1 MKIRLGQ
8 LRRLIRETARSLV
21 EGDGGGW
28 KAPLEEVGAAVKAYK
43 ASNSTSEQFEIL
55 QKGTEAMKSA
65 VESYASEVDLDS
77 ISEARDKAREMLS
90 KIDRAAEGIPER
102 PNARRDDPVRLYA
115 GLLRVQH
122 QRLKKVSA
130 EIEHS
135 IFSVGKLQ
143 SDRLEKL
150 EDLVKQAGD
159 AIGLARATN
168 NWSRAGKLKDAA
180 FHTLNEMYE
189 NMTSFA
195 EGLASAAKKWPKYE
209 EFFQMIV
216 DEAPTSVRATPET
229 VEAFK
234 KKLEAHPLYRETKHV
249 DGEFDEPT

>member
-55 QKGTEAMKSA
+55 QKGTEAMKS
-65 VESYASEVDLDS
+65 VMESYSSEVDLDS
-77 ISEARDKAREMLS
+77 VSAARDKAREFMSQL
-90 KIDRAAEGIPER
+90 DRIANGLPER
-102 PNARRDDPVRLYA
+102 PKARNDDPVRLYG
-115 GLLRVQH
+115 GLIVVQR
-122 QRLKKVSA
+122 QRLKKVS
-130 EIEHS
+130 EVIEHS

-143 SDRLEKL
+143 SDSLEEL
-150 EDLVKQAGD
+150 EDLVKQTGD
-159 AIGLARATN
+159 AIGLARATG
-168 NWSRAGKLKDAA
+168 NWSKAGKLKDAA

-189 NMTSFA
+189 NMASFA
-195 EGLASAAKKWPKYE
+195 ERTAEAAKKWPKYE

-216 DEAPTSVRATPET
+216 DEAPTSVRATPES